1 MKFKPEEVNFHRME
15 LFSLKKK
22 VAIVTGGNQGI
33 GFAIAKGLAAA
44 GAAVVIANRRE
55 AEGRKAAE
63 KLTADGFNAVSVPTD
78 VSNVASIKNLVSETI
93 SKFQKID
100 ILVNNA
106 GVIVR
111 KPPEEITEQDWNFIF
126 DTNLKGMFFC
136 CQVAGKDMI
145 KRKKGKIIN
154 ISSNVSRV
162 AMPGRSIYSVS
173 KGGVAQLT
181 KVLALN
187 ALGPGPTLTDIN
199 QKYFEE
205 NPEDLQ
211 ARIDSMPLARMGKPM
226 DHVGAAIFLASE
238 SSDFVTGEN
247 LLVDG
252 GSTIW

>member
-1 MKFKPEEVNFHRME
+1 ME
-15 LFSLKKK
+15 LFSLKDK

-63 KLTADGFNAVSVPTD
+63 KLTAEGFNAVSVPTD
-78 VSNVASIKNLVSETI
+78 VGNVASIENLVSETI
-93 SKFQKID
+93 RKFQKID

-106 GVIVR
+106 GVIIR

-136 CQVAGKDMI
+136 CQAAGKDMI

-181 KVLALN
+181 KVLALEWAKYGINVN

-238 SSDFVTGEN
+238 ASDFVTGEN

>member
-1 MKFKPEEVNFHRME
+1 ME
-15 LFSLKKK
+15 LFSLKEK

-44 GAAVVIANRRE
+44 GAVVVIANRRE
-55 AEGRKAAE
+55 TEGRKAAE
-63 KLTADGFNAVSVPTD
+63 KLTTDGFNAVSVPTD
-78 VSNVASIKNLVSETI
+78 VNNVASIENLVSETI

-111 KPPEEITEQDWNFIF
+111 KPSEEITEQDWNFIF

-136 CQVAGKDMI
+136 CQAAGKDMI

-181 KVLALN
+181 KVLALEWAKYGINVN

-238 SSDFVTGEN
+238 ASDFVTGEN

>member
-1 MKFKPEEVNFHRME
+1 ME
-15 LFSLKKK
+15 LFNLKEKI
-22 VAIVTGGNQGI
+22 AIVTGGNQGI
-33 GFAIAKGLAAA
+33 GFAIAEGLAAA
-44 GAAVVIANRRE
+44 EATVVIANRRE
-55 AEGRKAAE
+55 TEGRQAAE
-63 KLTADGFNAVSVPTD
+63 KLRNKGFKAVSIPTD
-78 VSNVASIKNLVSETI
+78 VANVASIENLVSETI
-93 SKFQKID
+93 SNYQKID

-106 GVIVR
+106 GVIIR

-136 CQVAGKDMI
+136 CQTAGKEMI

-181 KVLALN
+181 KVLALEWAKYGINVN

-238 SSDFVTGEN
+238 ASDFVTGEN

>member
-1 MKFKPEEVNFHRME
+1 ME
-15 LFSLKKK
+15 LFSLKEKI
-22 VAIVTGGNQGI
+22 AIVTGGNQGI
-33 GFAIAKGLAAA
+33 GFAIAEGLAAA
-44 GAAVVIANRRE
+44 EATVIIANRRE
-55 AEGRKAAE
+55 TEGRQAAE
-63 KLTADGFNAVSVPTD
+63 KLTDKGFKAVSIPTD
-78 VSNVASIKNLVSETI
+78 VANVASIENLVSETI
-93 SKFQKID
+93 GNYQKID

-106 GVIVR
+106 GVIIR

-136 CQVAGKDMI
+136 CQAAGQEMI

-181 KVLALN
+181 KVLALEWAKYGINVN

-238 SSDFVTGEN
+238 ASDFVTGEN

>member
-1 MKFKPEEVNFHRME
+1 ME
-15 LFSLKKK
+15 LFSLKEK

-33 GFAIAKGLAAA
+33 GFAIAEGLAAA

-78 VSNVASIKNLVSETI
+78 VSNVASIENLVSETI

-111 KPPEEITEQDWNFIF
+111 KSPEEITEQDWNFIF

-136 CQVAGKDMI
+136 CQAAGKDMI

-181 KVLALN
+181 KVLALEWAKYGINVN

-238 SSDFVTGEN
+238 ASDFVTGEN

>member
-1 MKFKPEEVNFHRME
+1 ME
-15 LFSLKKK
+15 MFSLKEK

-33 GFAIAKGLAAA
+33 GFAIAEGLAAA
-44 GAAVVIANRRE
+44 EATVIIANRRE
-55 AEGRKAAE
+55 TEGRQAAE
-63 KLTADGFNAVSVPTD
+63 KLTDKGFKAVSIPTD
-78 VSNVASIKNLVSETI
+78 VANVASIENLVSETI
-93 SKFQKID
+93 GNYQKID

-106 GVIVR
+106 GVIIR

-136 CQVAGKDMI
+136 CQAAGKEMI

-181 KVLALN
+181 KVLALEWAKYGINVN

-238 SSDFVTGEN
+238 ASDFVTGEN

>member
-1 MKFKPEEVNFHRME
+1 ME
-15 LFSLKKK
+15 LFSLKEK

-78 VSNVASIKNLVSETI
+78 VSNVASIENLVSETI
-93 SKFQKID
+93 SNHQKID

-106 GVIVR
+106 GVIIR
-111 KPPEEITEQDWNFIF
+111 KPPEEINEQDWNFIF

-136 CQVAGKDMI
+136 CQAAGKDMI

-181 KVLALN
+181 KVLALEWAKHGINVN

-211 ARIDSMPLARMGKPM
+211 ARIDSMPLARMGNPM
-226 DHVGAAIFLASE
+226 DHVGAAVFLASE
-238 SSDFVTGEN
+238 ASDFVTGEN

>member
-1 MKFKPEEVNFHRME
+1 ME
-15 LFSLKKK
+15 RFRLKDK

-33 GFAIAKGLAAA
+33 GFVITEGLADA
-44 GAAVVIANRRE
+44 GATVVIANRRE
-55 AEGRKAAE
+55 AEGRQAAE
-63 KLTADGFNAVSVPTD
+63 KLTEKGFKAVSIPTD
-78 VSNVASIKNLVSETI
+78 VADVASIENLVSETMG
-93 SKFQKID
+93 KFQKID

-111 KPPEEITEQDWNFIF
+111 KPPEEITEEDWNFIF
-126 DTNLKGMFFC
+126 DINLKGMFFC
-136 CQVAGKDMI
+136 CQAAGKEMI
-145 KRKKGKIIN
+145 KRKQGKIIN

-181 KVLALN
+181 KVLALEWAKYGINVN

-211 ARIDSMPLARMGKPM
+211 ARIDSMPLARIGKPM

-238 SSDFVTGEN
+238 ASDFITGEN

>member
-1 MKFKPEEVNFHRME
+1 ME
-15 LFSLKKK
+15 LFNLKEKI
-22 VAIVTGGNQGI
+22 AIVTGGNQGI
-33 GFAIAKGLAAA
+33 GFAIAEGLAAA
-44 GAAVVIANRRE
+44 EATVVIANRRE
-55 AEGRKAAE
+55 TEGRQAAE
-63 KLTADGFNAVSVPTD
+63 KLRNKGFKAVSIPTD
-78 VSNVASIKNLVSETI
+78 VANVASIENLVSETI
-93 SKFQKID
+93 SNYQKID

-106 GVIVR
+106 GVIIR
-111 KPPEEITEQDWNFIF
+111 KSPEEITEQDWNFIF

-136 CQVAGKDMI
+136 CQAAGKDMI

-181 KVLALN
+181 KVLALEWAKYGINVN

-238 SSDFVTGEN
+238 ASDFVTGEN

>member
-1 MKFKPEEVNFHRME
+1 ME
-15 LFSLKKK
+15 MFSLKEK

-33 GFAIAKGLAAA
+33 GFAIAEGLAAA
-44 GAAVVIANRRE
+44 EATVIIANRRE

-63 KLTADGFNAVSVPTD
+63 KLTGKGFKAVSIPTD
-78 VSNVASIKNLVSETI
+78 VANVASIENLVSETI
-93 SKFQKID
+93 GNYQKID

-106 GVIVR
+106 GVIIR

-136 CQVAGKDMI
+136 CQAAGKEMI

-181 KVLALN
+181 KVLALEWAKYGINVN

-238 SSDFVTGEN
+238 ASDFVTGEN

>member
-1 MKFKPEEVNFHRME
+1 ME
-15 LFSLKKK
+15 LFSLKEK

-55 AEGRKAAE
+55 TEGRKAAE

-78 VSNVASIKNLVSETI
+78 VNNVASIENLVSETI

-111 KPPEEITEQDWNFIF
+111 KSPEEITEQDWNFIF

-136 CQVAGKDMI
+136 CQAAGKEMI

-181 KVLALN
+181 KVLALEWAKYGINVN

-238 SSDFVTGEN
+238 ASDFVTGEN

>member
-1 MKFKPEEVNFHRME
+1 ME
-15 LFSLKKK
+15 LFNLKEKI
-22 VAIVTGGNQGI
+22 AIVTGGNQGI
-33 GFAIAKGLAAA
+33 GFAIAEGLAAA
-44 GAAVVIANRRE
+44 EATVIIANRRE
-55 AEGRKAAE
+55 TEGRQAAE
-63 KLTADGFNAVSVPTD
+63 KLTDKGFKAVSIPTD
-78 VSNVASIKNLVSETI
+78 VANVASIENLVSETI
-93 SKFQKID
+93 GNYQKID

-106 GVIVR
+106 GVIIR

-136 CQVAGKDMI
+136 CQTAGKEMI

-181 KVLALN
+181 KVLALEWAKYGINVN

-238 SSDFVTGEN
+238 ASDFVTGEN

>member
-1 MKFKPEEVNFHRME
+1 
-15 LFSLKKK
+15 
-22 VAIVTGGNQGI
+22 
-33 GFAIAKGLAAA
+33 
-44 GAAVVIANRRE
+44 
-55 AEGRKAAE
+55 
-63 KLTADGFNAVSVPTD
+63 
-78 VSNVASIKNLVSETI
+78 
-93 SKFQKID
+93 
-100 ILVNNA
+100 
-106 GVIVR
+106 
-111 KPPEEITEQDWNFIF
+111 
-126 DTNLKGMFFC
+126 
-136 CQVAGKDMI
+136 MI
-145 KRKKGKIIN
+145 KRKRGKIIN

-181 KVLALN
+181 KVLALEWAKYGINVN
-187 ALGPGPTLTDIN
+187 ALGHGPTLTDIN

-238 SSDFVTGEN
+238 ASDFVTGEN